1 MNELQLTWPS
11 QKPMNQ
17 AVTPLVERAVCV
29 IGDITSLDSWVGSW
43 GEDGDTAHTSTSAAA
58 SRPRWPSTMGLF
70 LRAAENSSLLL
81 GRKRRLKVMLCWSYF
96 IFPVLSVPSFLLS
109 FLLSALEVT
118 SVNIIFRGHS
128 SSPGS
133 KAVALHQPWHLP
145 PPAQGKGW
153 GSVES

>member
-1 MNELQLTWPS
+1 MNEPQLTWPS

-17 AVTPLVERAVCV
+17 AVTPLVERAVYV
-29 IGDITSLDSWVGSW
+29 IGDITSLDSWAGSW

-58 SRPRWPSTMGLF
+58 SRPRWPLTMGLF

-109 FLLSALEVT
+109 FLL
-118 SVNIIFRGHS
+118 
-128 SSPGS
+128 
-133 KAVALHQPWHLP
+133 
-145 PPAQGKGW
+145 
-153 GSVES
+153 